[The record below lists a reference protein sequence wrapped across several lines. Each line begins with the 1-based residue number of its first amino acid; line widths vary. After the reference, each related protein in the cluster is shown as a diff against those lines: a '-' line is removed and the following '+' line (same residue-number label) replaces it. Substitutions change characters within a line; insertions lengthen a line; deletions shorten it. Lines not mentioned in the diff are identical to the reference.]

1 MSSSTNAR
9 VFRKCDRETFSL
21 KFDLFDDSES
31 DDNMFL
37 KVSNHKRTINNVI

>member
-1 MSSSTNAR
+1 

-21 KFDLFDDSES
+21 KLDLFDDSEG

-37 KVSNHKRTINNVI
+37 KVSNNKRTINNVI